1 MPAFPW
7 KAGIAAITVRH
18 AHLTG
23 QPIPMT
29 SPFSLTL
36 PALLLCPLLACA
48 VWHDV
53 RSRRIPNGLVFGG
66 AVLAMLL
73 HALLAPAGG
82 GLGTLDALA
91 GMALG
96 LGLLLPMYMLRALGA
111 GDVKLMAMVGA
122 FVGPQQVLSATL
134 LTLLAGGVL
143 AALVA
148 ASQGVLRQTLLNSYC
163 MLLHSVMRGMG
174 GGNARLDAPPAAT
187 GKLPYAIA
195 IAAGT
200 IFSFFW
206 SVA

>member
-36 PALLLCPLLACA
+36 PALLLCALLACA

-91 GMALG
+91 AMALG